1 MKAPH
6 LDSIIK
12 TQRMLRCKKLASE
25 DLSSWKI
32 ILLHDLEPVVG
43 KFILGCN
50 FEVKKL
56 PIKLPGFYEEC
67 LKDFSRCSAANKV
80 SLGNINAVDISKIIL
95 WNNCC
100 ILIGGKTVFNKR
112 LVNKGIVRIRYLIAE
127 NNEIITSKLRKLNL
141 SPLDLSLI
149 HI

>member
-1 MKAPH
+1 MLVGDIEAGGLKAPH

-12 TQRMLRCKKLASE
+12 TQRILCCKKLASE

-32 ILLHDLEPVVG
+32 ILLHYLKPVGG

-50 FEVKKL
+50 FDVKKL

-80 SLGNINAVDISKIIL
+80 SLDNINAVDISKIIL
-95 WNNCC
+95 WCW
-100 ILIGGKTVFNKR
+100 
-112 LVNKGIVRIRYLIAE
+112 
-127 NNEIITSKLRKLNL
+127 
-141 SPLDLSLI
+141 
-149 HI
+149 